1 MFLFWTDSSPA
12 CILHEAQ
19 VSQLRITQLT
29 AEAPWVPVVVHG
41 LDDTADDELTWRR
54 ESLLTCTGH
63 QPPHLAL
70 QVSLGMS
77 PRDPQRVGTGCLQG
91 PGAGAQRM
99 VARKSPRPLATQFSL
114 SKEAKLY

>member
-1 MFLFWTDSSPA
+1 M
-12 CILHEAQ
+12 
-19 VSQLRITQLT
+19 
-29 AEAPWVPVVVHG
+29 PVVVHG

-77 PRDPQRVGTGCLQG
+77 HRDPQRVETGHICRVLEQVLREWWPGKAPG
-91 PGAGAQRM
+91 PL
-99 VARKSPRPLATQFSL
+99 PPNFL
-114 SKEAKLY
+114 